1 MMEDELFIS
10 EASDY
15 ELGSGEELLGI
26 ADIGSAME
34 MGSGFN
40 PDTDIEMDYL
50 CDVDPT
56 ELLLQ
61 HVTRDFSGLFSC
73 SGSNS
78 AGEGPKSEAIHLDI
92 LYIPGKAVITQEQ
105 QAEKGGSVT
114 LLCNL
119 EDQGNPIVEEYVWT
133 RGDETLSEVSA
144 NLTLFD
150 LSVESQGLISCA
162 GVNTLG
168 QGEKDSLNFTV
179 FAMPTFIQSLP
190 EQTTFVSHD
199 ADIHLQCQVEC
210 FPSCSIEWAKNEEVI
225 TRDDDRFII
234 EESIVPEDVDAN
246 QFQSVISKLSWNLEN
261 AANNKLDHDELNFT
275 VSCFTKET
283 DTFEGILSSS
293 LIQVEYAPENIEIS
307 KTLLSIIENEVM
319 DDPIFCDGEAVPEPE
334 VVWKYNDEEIT
345 SENLL
350 DFSEPL
356 TRNQGGV
363 YTCHV
368 SNEHGEERVNVTIDV
383 LYEPECIIEHRLEEE
398 EVVLLC
404 TAEANPKDV
413 KFVWKKSNQTFH
425 ADTAEDTLESEVRLK
440 IMNESV
446 GIYYCHVT
454 NGLGEGEPCMID
466 LTMEMMTYGLSEE
479 VMVILIAVAGS
490 LLVLLIIIIITAC
503 LYCGEKRE
511 NKGTAPTKKIK
522 DKSPLLKDDQL
533 HADSSF
539 YENLPFN
546 RLRNPPKKVL
556 DDRNSEYMDYAD
568 ADYLDI
574 YANGPLKY
582 REASEKNATLRR
594 QKLEERKS
602 VKSELL

>member
-1 MMEDELFIS
+1 
-10 EASDY
+10 
-15 ELGSGEELLGI
+15 
-26 ADIGSAME
+26 
-34 MGSGFN
+34 
-40 PDTDIEMDYL
+40 
-50 CDVDPT
+50 
-56 ELLLQ
+56 
-61 HVTRDFSGLFSC
+61 
-73 SGSNS
+73 
-78 AGEGPKSEAIHLDI
+78 
-92 LYIPGKAVITQEQ
+92 
-105 QAEKGGSVT
+105 
-114 LLCNL
+114 
-119 EDQGNPIVEEYVWT
+119 
-133 RGDETLSEVSA
+133 
-144 NLTLFD
+144 
-150 LSVESQGLISCA
+150 VESQGLISCA

-179 FAMPTFIQSLP
+179 FVMPTFIQSLP

-383 LYEPECIIEHRLEEE
+383 LYEPECVIEHRLEEE

-511 NKGTAPTKKIK
+511 NKGTAPTKTIK